1 MCFLTR
7 CITPPSMFLNF
18 LRNSPLNV
26 GLFLQ
31 TVHYCLRIR
40 RLKEIL
46 KGQGKIFV
54 KNDDGNEV
62 LL

>member
-1 MCFLTR
+1 
-7 CITPPSMFLNF
+7 MFLNF